1 MGKGGKA
8 AEEMGEKDGLAGSGE
23 TPKQKQRKY
32 KKVSRSEEKGVVNGV
47 KVSVGVKRNGDEME
61 VEEGGKQKKG
71 KVGDVIMSDVV
82 NEENI
87 VKAGLSEQ
95 SCRTQ

>member
-1 MGKGGKA
+1 
-8 AEEMGEKDGLAGSGE
+8 
-23 TPKQKQRKY
+23 
-32 KKVSRSEEKGVVNGV
+32 VSRSEEKGVVNGV
-47 KVSVGVKRNGDEME
+47 KVSVGVKRIGDEME

-71 KVGDVIMSDVV
+71 KVGDVIMSDIV

-95 SCRTQ
+95 SRGTQ